1 MTTTTTAATT
11 TTMMADDEGMAPKER
26 HLNAPM
32 ILEAYAKTKA

>member
-1 MTTTTTAATT
+1 MMMTTTTT
-11 TTMMADDEGMAPKER
+11 MMVYYDDEGMASKER